1 MGLTKNGSFVAR
13 GNKVLI
19 KSENRVIDGVSPGFD
34 IRFPETE
41 ATLDQ
46 DQESF
51 EFKLGGRTRRLRI
64 HDYAEIYKIPGLYEA
79 LVYQKLRCSSPR
91 RLVQLMSSVLWD
103 WPEEPR
109 DLRVF
114 DLGAGNGRV
123 ASELR
128 DVGCGYCVGFD
139 LLPTARAAARRDHPL
154 AYDDYL
160 VADLSALSEMLVKR
174 IKRHQLNCLVTVAAL
189 GFGDIPAAAF
199 ARAFNLTT
207 ESGWL
212 AMTIKDRFL
221 EDRDSEFS
229 WLFREMINQGTI
241 EIQAQQRYCHRR
253 SISGERLF
261 YVAIVARKKGHI
273 QDELMALI
281 HRSAD
286 SLRQDLGS
294 GNSALLHID

>member
-1 MGLTKNGSFVAR
+1 M
-13 GNKVLI
+13 LI
-19 KSENRVIDGVSPGFD
+19 ESENRIIDGVSAGFD
-34 IRFPETE
+34 VRFPNIDSK
-41 ATLDQ
+41 LDQ

-51 EFKLGGRTRRLRI
+51 EFKLGGQTRRLRI

-103 WPEEPR
+103 WPEEPW

-128 DVGCGYCVGFD
+128 MIGCGYCVGLD
-139 LLPTARAAARRDHPL
+139 LLPAARAAARRDCPRT
-154 AYDDYL
+154 YDDYV
-160 VADLSALSEMLVKR
+160 VADLCTLSEMLAKR

-199 ARAFNLTT
+199 ARAFNLIT

-221 EDRDSEFS
+221 EDRGSDLS
-229 WLFREMINQGTI
+229 WLFREMISQGMI

-253 SISGERLF
+253 SITGERLF
-261 YVAIVARKKGHI
+261 YIAIVARKNGHI
-273 QDELMALI
+273 HDDLMALV
-281 HRSAD
+281 HKSAD
-286 SLRQDLGS
+286 NIREHRES
-294 GNSALLHID
+294 GNSSPLLFD